1 MNNKFPVLSFVSVVY
16 RIFGFLLLIASL
28 YYFLYEGIVEPR
40 LPNHHFGETDLVEL
54 LGGLLGCIVSL
65 GLVATGEVIGVLFAI
80 EKNTRATECS
90 AEQGGLAAVH
100 KRPPGAWPTFAAIAR
115 CLVRRP
121 IQAPRHSA
129 AGRGASGA

>member
-40 LPNHHFGETDLVEL
+40 LPNHCFADTDLFEL

-80 EKNTRATECS
+80 EKNTRAKE
-90 AEQGGLAAVH
+90 
-100 KRPPGAWPTFAAIAR
+100 
-115 CLVRRP
+115 
-121 IQAPRHSA
+121 
-129 AGRGASGA
+129 

>member
-54 LGGLLGCIVSL
+54 LGGLLGCIISL
-65 GLVATGEVIGVLFAI
+65 GLVATGEIIGVLFAI
-80 EKNTRATECS
+80 EKNTRTKE
-90 AEQGGLAAVH
+90 
-100 KRPPGAWPTFAAIAR
+100 
-115 CLVRRP
+115 
-121 IQAPRHSA
+121 
-129 AGRGASGA
+129 